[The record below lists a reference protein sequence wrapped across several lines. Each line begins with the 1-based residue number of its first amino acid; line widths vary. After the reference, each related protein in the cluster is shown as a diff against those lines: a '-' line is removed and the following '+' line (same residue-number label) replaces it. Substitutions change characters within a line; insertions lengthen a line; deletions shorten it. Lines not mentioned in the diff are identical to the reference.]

1 MSQLGI
7 GASSFGDELLAK
19 LKQSDSGV
27 KPSIGINQ
35 QDKASGSGQSFL
47 DHLKDS
53 IKETNGMQKSADKLA
68 VDVATG
74 KSANLHETMLAVTQ
88 AELTFNLMVQVRNRA
103 LEAYQEVMRMP
114 V

>member
-7 GASSFGDELLAK
+7 GTSFGDELLAK
-19 LKQSDSGV
+19 LKQGETTQKSALGQGVQEKPHSGT
-27 KPSIGINQ
+27 
-35 QDKASGSGQSFL
+35 SFL

-53 IKETNGMQKSADKLA
+53 IKETNQMQKSADKMA

-74 KSANLHETMLAVTQ
+74 KTANLHETMLAVTQ